1 VIGVDPAERG
11 TGLGR
16 ALTLTG
22 LRYLR
27 DRGMPEVM
35 LYVDETNTAAIGLY
49 ASLGFTRAGT
59 DVMYRHAA

>member
-1 VIGVDPAERG
+1 M
-11 TGLGR
+11 L
-16 ALTLTG
+16 
-22 LRYLR
+22 
-27 DRGMPEVM
+27 EVM